1 MIWVP
6 KNKKTGIE
14 YPAIDDATKAE
25 WLSDPYLKAKYTF
38 RATSA
43 VAETF
48 NRPATKVAKADG
60 LKPVGVTEISKEPKA
75 E

>member
-1 MIWVP
+1 MNWIP

-38 RATSA
+38 RATS
-43 VAETF
+43 VAETVSL
-48 NRPATKVAKADG
+48 PATKAAKAEG
-60 LKPVGVTEISKEPKA
+60 LKPVGVTEIPKEPKA